1 MSCSCVLQI
10 FAHTLSYKQ
19 HVYTIH
25 CNTCQDSGSLSSAAD
40 VSDSAVFCL
49 FGGLGLGLELLGQ
62 IVGLEAGVLVTL
74 LYLVPL
80 LGLFDELLLLV

>member
-49 FGGLGLGLELLGQ
+49 FGGLGLELLGQ
-62 IVGLEAGVLVTL
+62 IVGLLGGVLVTL
-74 LYLVPL
+74 LYLVRL
-80 LGLFDELLLLV
+80 LGLLDELLLLV

>member
-1 MSCSCVLQI
+1 M
-10 FAHTLSYKQ
+10 
-19 HVYTIH
+19 YTIH